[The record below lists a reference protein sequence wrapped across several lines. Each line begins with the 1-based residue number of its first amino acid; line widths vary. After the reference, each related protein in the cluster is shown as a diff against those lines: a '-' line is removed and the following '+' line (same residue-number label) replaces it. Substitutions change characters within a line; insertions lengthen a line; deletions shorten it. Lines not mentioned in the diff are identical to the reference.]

1 MSLANFRNDVV
12 YSTNQEPDFNTT
24 FLSIVFQINLS
35 QNV

>member
-1 MSLANFRNDVV
+1 MSLANFRNAVV
-12 YSTNQEPDFNTT
+12 YSTNHEPDFNTT